1 MPSKVVNRFRFALP
15 NSPDSQVYD
24 RLVKL
29 FVIGHPD
36 FRAWL
41 TERVKA
47 VADVPATTPAHQDF
61 SPRRPAVAQ
70 AATAAERP

>member
-1 MPSKVVNRFRFALP
+1 MQDDRFRFALP

-24 RLVKL
+24 RLIKL

-47 VADVPATTPAHQDF
+47 VADVPATTPAQSGF
-61 SPRRPAVAQ
+61 LSAAPRSR
-70 AATAAERP
+70 